1 MKTELN
7 RVGKLCDKFRFYYI
21 LDDKKKRPDVHGFAL
36 LHCADFVTF
45 DKGSKQDKSPGLYC
59 SNSLMVNSYLAGK
72 NRHNRNQGHCRSI
85 ESQLNCRVTT
95 IVVAMTPVTVVES
108 RSICLSTMC

>member
-1 MKTELN
+1 MS
-7 RVGKLCDKFRFYYI
+7 
-21 LDDKKKRPDVHGFAL
+21 

-59 SNSLMVNSYLAGK
+59 SNSLMVNSHLAGK
-72 NRHNRNQGHCRSI
+72 NKHNRDQGHCRSI

-108 RSICLSTMC
+108 RSICLSTMCWKYLGAV